1 MAIGSF
7 GAIVLAEA
15 FKLHLAVVRPPPHSP
30 SLPHC
35 SPAAISNSISFPL
48 LLVPPFGRSRS
59 LGRSSQFLLAFRIRE
74 YGDVRAC

>member
-35 SPAAISNSISFPL
+35 SPAAISTSISFPPSSSSP
-48 LLVPPFGRSRS
+48 PPFGRSRS
-59 LGRSSQFLLAFRIRE
+59 VGRSSQFLPAF
-74 YGDVRAC
+74 